1 MICTEDKG
9 SDYQPSPG
17 QCHLPGELHAG
28 GCDESLSVQ
37 VAITKLELKVGL
49 AKVKNRF
56 GSYVWKVRKCL
67 QSGGRHYKCS
77 QKVQSVR

>member
-28 GCDESLSVQ
+28 RCDESLSVQ
-37 VAITKLELKVGL
+37 NAITTLELRMRL
-49 AKVKNRF
+49 
-56 GSYVWKVRKCL
+56 VRAR
-67 QSGGRHYKCS
+67 QIRVVSIVIDDEGNSGAIS
-77 QKVQSVR
+77 